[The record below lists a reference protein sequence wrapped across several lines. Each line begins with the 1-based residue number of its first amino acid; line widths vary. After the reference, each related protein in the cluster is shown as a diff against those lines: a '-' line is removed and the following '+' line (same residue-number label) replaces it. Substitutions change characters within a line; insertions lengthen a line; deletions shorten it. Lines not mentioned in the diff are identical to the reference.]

1 MPEVSDVLELF
12 TVVSFAE
19 EAALKQAPAIHHA
32 SIILLQNLFAL
43 VFEDIHWHGASP
55 SAEIVDELPLD
66 YSLSREHVMEK
77 P

>member
-19 EAALKQAPAIHHA
+19 ESALKQAPAIHHA
-32 SIILLQNLFAL
+32 CVILFQNLFAL
-43 VFEDIHWHGASP
+43 VFEDIHWHGASL
-55 SAEIVDELPLD
+55 ATEIVDELSLD